1 MESLSLFDT
10 TSLKMTSTSNA
21 KEATKINK
29 DFKKKNIITLDVK
42 MLIFINEKNK
52 YTNATMWFV
61 MFDWGWTT
69 LYLIFTIPLI
79 NMLQVQNIA

>member
-52 YTNATMWFV
+52 YTNATM
-61 MFDWGWTT
+61 
-69 LYLIFTIPLI
+69 
-79 NMLQVQNIA
+79 